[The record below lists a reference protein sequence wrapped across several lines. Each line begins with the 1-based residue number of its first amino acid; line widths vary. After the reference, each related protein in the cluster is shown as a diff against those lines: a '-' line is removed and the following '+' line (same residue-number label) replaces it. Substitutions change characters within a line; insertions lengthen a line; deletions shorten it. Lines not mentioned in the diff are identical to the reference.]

1 LFLCHKDI
9 DSCPLRR
16 CYNEENKNR
25 KEVEDMR
32 RMSTLE
38 WVAFVLVV
46 LGAVNWG
53 LVGLFGFNLVET
65 IFGTATT
72 LTRLVYVLVG
82 VAGVYEL
89 VALAMPSKS

>member
-1 LFLCHKDI
+1 
-9 DSCPLRR
+9 
-16 CYNEENKNR
+16 
-25 KEVEDMR
+25 MR
-32 RMSTLE
+32 RMTTLE

-46 LGAVNWG
+46 VGAVNWG

-65 IFGTATT
+65 VFGVATM

-89 VALAMPSKS
+89 VALAMPKKS

>member
-1 LFLCHKDI
+1 
-9 DSCPLRR
+9 
-16 CYNEENKNR
+16 
-25 KEVEDMR
+25 MR